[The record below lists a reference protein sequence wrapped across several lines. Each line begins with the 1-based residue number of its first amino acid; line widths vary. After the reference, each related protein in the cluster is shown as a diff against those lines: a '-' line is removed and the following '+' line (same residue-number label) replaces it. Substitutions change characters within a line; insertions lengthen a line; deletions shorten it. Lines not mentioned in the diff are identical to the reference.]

1 MSKNKLYNQSYFIKR
16 ILEAGY
22 SVTKLNVKFE
32 SDDPRRWMIL
42 INSKKIDYK
51 FNICVTCFKN
61 PSSNEFAFKLQG
73 QSFRD
78 FFLNTMSMTTI
89 INILDNVIK
98 EKENSYFSNI
108 GGNDD

>member
-1 MSKNKLYNQSYFIKR
+1 MAKNKLYNQSYFIKR

-32 SDDPRRWMIL
+32 HDDPRRWMIL
-42 INSKKIDYK
+42 INSRKISYK

-61 PSSNEFAFKLQG
+61 SETGEFAFKLQG

-89 INILDNVIK
+89 INILDDVIK
-98 EKENSYFSNI
+98 EKENSYFENI
-108 GGNDD
+108 GDNND